1 MPPEILEMIGPVIVL
16 FLIGCVILLFPI
28 SRRLG
33 GVMEEWIKLKRET
46 SPDRERLSNLEQTL
60 HEVRHLVESVNQRVT
75 LLSERQDF
83 MESLIESKRP
93 VELPAGR
100 AAADEPAPA
109 ATNSRASVTSG
120 RSDSASPITSR
131 SLA

>member
-83 MESLIESKRP
+83 MESLIESKKP

-100 AAADEPAPA
+100 AA
-109 ATNSRASVTSG
+109 
-120 RSDSASPITSR
+120 SD
-131 SLA
+131 

>member
-1 MPPEILEMIGPVIVL
+1 MPTEILEMIGPVIVL

-33 GVMEEWIKLKRET
+33 GVMEEWMKLKRET
-46 SPDRERLSNLEQTL
+46 SPDRARLASLEQTV

-75 LLSERQDF
+75 ILSERQDF

-93 VELPAGR
+93 EELPAGR
-100 AAADEPAPA
+100 IAED
-109 ATNSRASVTSG
+109 
-120 RSDSASPITSR
+120 
-131 SLA
+131 

>member
-16 FLIGCVILLFPI
+16 FLIGCIILLFPI

-33 GVMEEWIKLKRET
+33 GVMEEWMKLKRET
-46 SPDRERLSNLEQTL
+46 SPDRAKLSSLEQTVY
-60 HEVRHLVESVNQRVT
+60 EVRHLVESVNQRVT

-93 VELPAGR
+93 GELPAGR
-100 AAADEPAPA
+100 VAED
-109 ATNSRASVTSG
+109 
-120 RSDSASPITSR
+120 
-131 SLA
+131 

>member
-1 MPPEILEMIGPVIVL
+1 MPPEIIEMIGPIIVL

-33 GVMEEWIKLKRET
+33 GVMEEWMKLKRET
-46 SPDRERLSNLEQTL
+46 SPDREKLASLEQTVY
-60 HEVRHLVESVNQRVT
+60 EVRHLVESLNQRVT

-93 VELPAGR
+93 EGLPAGR
-100 AAADEPAPA
+100 VAGD
-109 ATNSRASVTSG
+109 
-120 RSDSASPITSR
+120 
-131 SLA
+131 